1 MTLEVIIKKCMN
13 RVIYGKHGTGK
24 RVQIEGID
32 IAGKSGTAQIS
43 SRNDDAWFIAFAP
56 YDEPTIAVAVLVE
69 GGGGGGSVAG
79 PIARQVMEAFFSVS
93 TAIEAPKI
101 DQDQSPNASQILQP
115 PPGKPTHET
124 GT

>member
-1 MTLEVIIKKCMN
+1 MR
-13 RVIYGKHGTGK
+13 RVIYGKYGTGR
-24 RVQIEGID
+24 RVQIEGIE

-56 YDEPTIAVAVLVE
+56 YDEPAIAVAVLVE

-79 PIARQVMEAFFSVS
+79 PIARQVMEAFFSAS
-93 TAIEAPKI
+93 TANKAPNI
-101 DQDQSPNASQILQP
+101 DQEQNPNASQILQP
-115 PPGKPTHET
+115 HPGKPTHEI